1 MKLIPS
7 LPFEFM
13 GLGLYKS
20 LTFIGIGIGIL
31 LFLRGINGNTL
42 WPIILL
48 LVGLFMTIKE
58 LMDMMHYTS
67 FMNMVGVGVGL
78 VVVILGIKGVVLP
91 PLLLLGLGGFM
102 AAKEVMDLMHSD

>member
-13 GLGLYKS
+13 GIGLYKS

-31 LFLRGINGNTL
+31 LFLRGIRGNTL

-48 LVGLFMTIKE
+48 LLGIFITIKE

-67 FMNMVGVGVGL
+67 FMNLVGVGVGIL
-78 VVVILGIKGVVLP
+78 VIILGIMGVALP
-91 PLLLLGLGGFM
+91 PFLLLGLGAFM
-102 AAKEVMDLMHSD
+102 AFKEVMDLMHSG